1 MPAVLSCTCANNNGI
16 ICAIKNLPQE
26 FKMNK
31 VLRVIVA
38 LPGILFVVTGLRWL
52 VDPASAAGQFGMP
65 LLDGLGRSS
74 QIGDMASFF
83 LTLGSLILIA
93 VITARRVWYY
103 PAIMLLGF
111 TAFGRILAWLIH
123 DAAPAVEMIAPEII
137 IALLLVFAS
146 RRLAEQD

>member
-1 MPAVLSCTCANNNGI
+1 
-16 ICAIKNLPQE
+16 
-26 FKMNK
+26 MNK

-52 VDPASAAGQFGMP
+52 VDPAAAAAQFGMP

-83 LTLGSLILIA
+83 LTLGVLILIA
-93 VITARRVWYY
+93 LISAKRVWYY
-103 PAIMLLGF
+103 PPIMLLAF
-111 TAFGRILAWLIH
+111 TAIGRILAWLVH

-137 IALLLVFAS
+137 IACLLLFAS
-146 RRLAEQD
+146 RRLAAEG